1 MGKRSSRKKKCSYL
15 MNLFIKKNSDMS
27 RAYPVLLENDAKRL
41 RVDLA
46 NVVVC
51 VIIRNVEGHNRQRA
65 ITVPVVSFYPFE
77 SRINLPSLC

>member
-1 MGKRSSRKKKCSYL
+1 MGKRNSEKEKFSYL
-15 MNLFIKKNSDMS
+15 MNLFIKKIAES
-27 RAYPVLLENDAKRL
+27 RAYPILVENYAKRL
-41 RVDLA
+41 QVDLV

-51 VIIRNVEGHNRQRA
+51 VIIQDIEGHNRQRA